1 MRKWKNGS
9 TPGSRGLARARRS
22 QASRDFG
29 RRHPVLVLTGGTI
42 VFTWATTGSIL
53 ALINSRGTVAS
64 GWTIAIGLGVTCCL
78 ALVALATMTYRRR
91 RSLWALYLVGG
102 LWLIGFILTLPQTLR
117 SVGPPGPVTSAF
129 EAGTIA
135 FCVPLD
141 TGVTVLL
148 LWAILGRWRLSA
160 SGRIVGELHISRAE
174 RWSDSAKNP
183 ISLAEWEDFAQS
195 RPDIT
200 RAEGIDIRTRM
211 AQRISAL
218 SERQSPEDRQR
229 LAQARR
235 DLAKFDA
242 TARKQPD
249 FAQGLIEATGA
260 PYFTYSSPYGTPI
273 GLSWRDE
280 QITVFGVTDEM
291 AATEVSRLAAALNA
305 SLTNDQGKR
314 YVPPEDSTAHR

>member
-1 MRKWKNGS
+1 VRKWKNGS

-22 QASRDFG
+22 EASRDFG
-29 RRHPVLVLTGGTI
+29 RRHPVLVLTGGAI
-42 VFTWATTGSIL
+42 VFIWLTTGSIL

-64 GWTIAIGLGVTCCL
+64 GWTIATIIGVTCCL

-91 RSLWALYLVGG
+91 RSLWPLYLTVG
-102 LWLIGFILTLPQTLR
+102 LWLTGFILSMPQTLR
-117 SVGPPGPVTSAF
+117 SVGTPGPVTSAF
-129 EAGTIA
+129 EAGVIA

-141 TGVTVLL
+141 TGVTVLF

-160 SGRIVGELHISRAE
+160 SGRIAGELHISRAE

-200 RAEGIDIRTRM
+200 RVEEIDIRTRM
-211 AQRISAL
+211 AHRISEL
-218 SERQSPEDRQR
+218 SERQSPEDQKR
-229 LAQARR
+229 LARARK

-242 TARKQPD
+242 MARKQPD
-249 FAQGLIEATGA
+249 FAQSLIEATGA
-260 PYFTYSSPYGTPI
+260 PYFTYPSPYGTPI

-291 AATEVSRLAAALNA
+291 AATDVSRLAAALNA

-314 YVPPEDSTAHR
+314 YVPPEDSAAHR